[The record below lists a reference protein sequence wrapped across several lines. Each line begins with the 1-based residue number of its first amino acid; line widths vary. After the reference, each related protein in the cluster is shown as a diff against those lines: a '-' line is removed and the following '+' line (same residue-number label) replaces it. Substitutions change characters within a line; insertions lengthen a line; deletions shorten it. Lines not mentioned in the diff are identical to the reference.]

1 MKKYPLI
8 QRGSKGWAV
17 ELWQE
22 FRGLKKDGI
31 FGNAT
36 TKSTIE
42 WQSENGLVPDGIVG
56 KLSVAKAKEQ
66 GFSVELEP
74 TRDVNEIIVH
84 ITASNDNAT
93 VADIRRGHIARG
105 FSDVGYHWLVDRQ
118 GVVHKGRDESI
129 IGSHVAGY
137 NHDTIGI
144 AYIARGKDTDQNGE
158 YGKYMTESQ
167 RIALEKKIAELLV
180 KYGLK
185 VKDVSGHNMYNLG
198 KACPCFKVQNSPEF
212 IENIQSFI

>member
-1 MKKYPLI
+1 MKLL
-8 QRGSKGWAV
+8 QRGSHGAGVRKLQKFLGI
-17 ELWQE
+17 
-22 FRGLKKDGI
+22 KDDGI
-31 FGNAT
+31 FGNGT
-36 TKSTIE
+36 TKALIK
-42 WQSENGLVPDGIVG
+42 WQSENGLVADGIFG
-56 KLSVAKAKEQ
+56 KLSALKAETQ
-66 GFSVELEP
+66 GFEKQQEY

-105 FSDVGYHWLVDRQ
+105 FSDVGYHYLVDRQ
-118 GVVHKGRDESI
+118 GIVHKGRDESI

-185 VKDVSGHNMYNLG
+185 VKDVSGHNTYNLG

-212 IENIQSFI
+212 ISNIQSFI

>member
-1 MKKYPLI
+1 MKLI
-8 QRGSKGWAV
+8 QRGSLGASVKK
-17 ELWQE
+17 WQK
-22 FRGLKKDGI
+22 FLGIDDDGI
-31 FGNAT
+31 FGNGT
-36 TKSTIE
+36 TKATIK
-42 WQSENGLVPDGIVG
+42 WQQEHGLVADGIVG
-56 KLSVAKAKEQ
+56 KLTVLEAEKQ
-66 GFSVELEP
+66 GFEKQPEY

-93 VADIRRGHIARG
+93 VEDIRAGHIARG
-105 FSDVGYHWLVDRQ
+105 FSDIGYHWIVDRQ

-129 IGSHVAGY
+129 IGSHTAGL
-137 NHDTIGI
+137 NADTIGI
-144 AYIARGKDTDQNGE
+144 AYIARGKDSDQNGE

-185 VKDVSGHNMYNLG
+185 VKDVSGHNQYNLG

-212 IENIQSFI
+212 IENIKSFL